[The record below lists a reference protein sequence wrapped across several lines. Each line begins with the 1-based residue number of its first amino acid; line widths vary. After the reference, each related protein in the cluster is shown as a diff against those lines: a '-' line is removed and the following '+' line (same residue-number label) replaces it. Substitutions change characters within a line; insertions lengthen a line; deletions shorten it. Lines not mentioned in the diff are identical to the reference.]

1 MNWPTR
7 NRLDALHWAV
17 ESVTGMPVADDE
29 LPDVIGYVQH
39 AEREL
44 AGFRRG
50 LMSEAGPGEGDDY
63 VIVEGR
69 TATRSYSPSSIL
81 SDVMAAA
88 DADPVEAVR
97 LLLERRAAEL
107 KFRWTELRRL
117 FDQLGIT
124 LKLHPGEITD
134 GDEAHVGE
142 VWKSTTA
149 VQHKD
154 TYL

>member
-1 MNWPTR
+1 MRPELD
-7 NRLDALHWAV
+7 RLQQTV
-17 ESVTGMPVADDE
+17 EAVTGMPVSDEE
-29 LPDVIGYVQH
+29 LPDTIGYVQR
-39 AEREL
+39 AERRL
-44 AGFRRG
+44 AEYRRG

-69 TATRSYSPSSIL
+69 SATRSYSPSSIL
-81 SDVMAAA
+81 LDVMAAT
-88 DADPVEAVR
+88 DGDMVEAVR
-97 LLLERRAAEL
+97 LLTERRAAEL
-107 KFRWTELRRL
+107 KFRWTELRRM

-124 LKLHPGEITD
+124 LKVHPGEITD

-142 VWKSTTA
+142 VWKTTTV

>member
-1 MNWPTR
+1 MNDPTR
-7 NRLDALHWAV
+7 NRLDTLHRAV
-17 ESVTGMPVADDE
+17 EAVTGMPVADEE
-29 LPDVIGYVQH
+29 LPDVIGYVQR
-39 AEREL
+39 AERSL
-44 AGFRRG
+44 AEFRRG
-50 LMSEAGPGEGDDY
+50 LMSEAAAGEGDDY

-69 TATRSYSPSSIL
+69 SATRSYSPSTIL
-81 SDVMAAA
+81 TDVM
-88 DADPVEAVR
+88 DAVDANPVEAIR

-124 LKLHPGEITD
+124 LKVFPGEVGD

-142 VWKSTTA
+142 VWKTTSV